1 MSEVS
6 SEILHGLVIGHK
18 RDGRSIYSKQGKR
31 ALVEMSVGRGAS
43 VAKIAQQHG
52 VNGNLLRKW
61 IDAYRDGA
69 KPEGPIAAATPS
81 ARLLPIVEVQPLA
94 RARQRIAS
102 IDQLGASY
110 IEIEL
115 SGATVRVYGEV
126 IARQLEIVLACLA
139 RRP

>member
-52 VNGNLLRKW
+52 VNGKRHL
-61 IDAYRDGA
+61 
-69 KPEGPIAAATPS
+69 EAALT
-81 ARLLPIVEVQPLA
+81 
-94 RARQRIAS
+94 
-102 IDQLGASY
+102 DQKL
-110 IEIEL
+110 
-115 SGATVRVYGEV
+115 
-126 IARQLEIVLACLA
+126 
-139 RRP
+139 